1 MKEIANRSAI
11 TVLPKK
17 PFNEWASRYN
27 GLTEE
32 ELEERLSQRH
42 IYLIDWFMNPV
53 NIFDLLEPY
62 YFEIFEYELSSWNVY
77 DHEWPQNRDIKM
89 FLEWFEVKLN
99 DDLFDLETDP
109 IDREELNV
117 SSAPIDKDKMI

>member
-17 PFNEWASRYN
+17 PFNEWARHYN

-32 ELEERLSQRH
+32 ELEERLSERH
-42 IYLIDWFMNPV
+42 IYLIDWFMKPI
-53 NIFDLLEPY
+53 NIFYLLEPY
-62 YFEIFEYELSSWNVY
+62 WLGIFEHELSSWNFY

-99 DDLFDLETDP
+99 DDLFDLETEP
-109 IDREELNV
+109 IIKEDV
-117 SSAPIDKDKMI
+117 